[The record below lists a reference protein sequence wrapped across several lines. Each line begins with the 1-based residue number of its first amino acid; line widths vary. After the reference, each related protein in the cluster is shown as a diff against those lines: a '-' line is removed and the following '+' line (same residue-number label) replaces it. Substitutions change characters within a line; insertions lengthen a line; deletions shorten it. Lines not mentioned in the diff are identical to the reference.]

1 MTETRTTDAR
11 TTDTRTADT
20 RTADTE
26 ELPVVAAPPAPVV
39 TVNGVPQPWDAG
51 LTVATVVQGLL
62 SDAATAPAGCAAGT
76 PTGVAAALDDAIVP
90 RGLWADT
97 PVPAGARLEVVTA
110 VQGG

>member
-1 MTETRTTDAR
+1 M
-11 TTDTRTADT
+11 
-20 RTADTE
+20 
-26 ELPVVAAPPAPVV
+26 
-39 TVNGVPQPWDAG
+39 TVNGLPQPWDPG

-62 SDAATAPAGCAAGT
+62 SDATTAPAGCAAGT

-97 PVPAGARLEVVTA
+97 PVPAGARLEIVTA

>member
-1 MTETRTTDAR
+1 MTQTRTTDP
-11 TTDTRTADT
+11 

-26 ELPVVAAPPAPVV
+26 ELPVVAAAPAQVV
-39 TVNGVPQPWDAG
+39 TVNGLPQPWDPG

-62 SDAATAPAGCAAGT
+62 SDATTAPAGCATGTT

-90 RGLWADT
+90 RGLWTHT
-97 PVPAGARLEVVTA
+97 PVPAGARLEIVTA